1 MVGTAPGI
9 VREMSEKPEAA
20 PEREGQATER
30 GAPTFE
36 ELYLAHYPRTI
47 AVLVRLLG
55 DRTQAE
61 ELANDVFWRLYRQSF
76 ALSPDG
82 NIGGWLYRTATN
94 LGIDAL
100 RAAARRKQYE
110 HAAGELRRVQAGT
123 QAGLA
128 DPLDE
133 VLREERRGCVR
144 AALARL
150 KPAQAEILILR
161 ASGFSYKEL
170 AETLQVAG
178 GSVGTML
185 ARAEAAFAE
194 CYVEAYGRE
203 EGI

>member
-20 PEREGQATER
+20 PERAVKATER
-30 GAPTFE
+30 VAPTFE
-36 ELYLAHYPRTI
+36 ELYLVHYPRII
-47 AVLVRLLG
+47 AVLMRLLG
-55 DRTQAE
+55 DHIQAE
-61 ELANDVFWRLYRQSF
+61 ELANDVFWRFYRQRLT
-76 ALSPDG
+76 LSPDG
-82 NIGGWLYRTATN
+82 NVGGWLYRTATN

-100 RAAARRKQYE
+100 RAATRRKQYE
-110 HAAGELRRVQAGT
+110 RAAGEMRVQAGA

-133 VLREERRGCVR
+133 VLRAERRARVR
-144 AALARL
+144 AALAQL

-170 AETLQVAG
+170 AQTLEVAG